1 MKHAKNL
8 IFYTTIILTTTFL
21 LCSCDNNRV
30 FENVAFYFN
39 RENHNFCIDYNYDGK
54 VDFTTTA
61 DKVYTIYNTRFYN
74 AKGEKIN
81 NEFVISTKELFIY
94 D

>member
-21 LCSCDNNRV
+21 LCSCANNRV
-30 FENVAFYFN
+30 YENVAFYFN
-39 RENHNFCIDYNYDGK
+39 RENHNFYIDYDKDGK
-54 VDFTTTA
+54 FDNTTTA
-61 DKVYTIYNTRFYN
+61 DKVYTISNTRFYN
-74 AKGEKIN
+74 AKGEKID
-81 NEFVISTKELFIY
+81 NEFVVSTKELFIY

>member
-21 LCSCDNNRV
+21 LCSCANNRV
-30 FENVAFYFN
+30 YENVAFYFN
-39 RENHNFCIDYNYDGK
+39 RENHNFLIDYNYDGK

-61 DKVYTIYNTRFYN
+61 DKVHIVPNTWFYN
-74 AKGEKIN
+74 EKGEKVV
-81 NEFVISTKELFIY
+81 NEFFVGTGVLYIY

>member
-21 LCSCDNNRV
+21 LCSCANNRV
-30 FENVAFYFN
+30 YENVAFYFN
-39 RENHNFCIDYNYDGK
+39 RENLTFYIDYDKDGK
-54 VDFTTTA
+54 VDNTTTA
-61 DKVYTIYNTRFYN
+61 DKVHIIPNTWFYN
-74 AKGEKIN
+74 EKGEKVV
-81 NEFVISTKELFIY
+81 NEFFVGTRVLYIY